1 MMLFPDVLL
10 NSPLFGI
17 GLTVILY
24 VISEI
29 IIDRFSL
36 NIIPPFVIACPL
48 VIAVIVLAPG
58 VEYKQYEAGAEFIN
72 FLLGPAT
79 IALALPLY
87 KNRELIMAKA
97 GAIAGGVTLA
107 TLSAIIVV
115 YFCGKAMGTSEQV
128 LLSLIPKSI
137 TTPIAIDVSK
147 TIGGIPALTTAAVI
161 FTGMLGATFNHKL
174 LRLFGIKNHLHAG
187 RRYRR
192 LQPWPRHQRLRQC
205 QPRAAG
211 YRRCSDCPYRHQHLY
226 PGTDFTAD
234 FKKHLVSR

>member
-115 YFCGKAMGTSEQV
+115 YF
-128 LLSLIPKSI
+128 
-137 TTPIAIDVSK
+137 
-147 TIGGIPALTTAAVI
+147 
-161 FTGMLGATFNHKL
+161 
-174 LRLFGIKNHLHAG
+174 
-187 RRYRR
+187 
-192 LQPWPRHQRLRQC
+192 
-205 QPRAAG
+205 
-211 YRRCSDCPYRHQHLY
+211 
-226 PGTDFTAD
+226 
-234 FKKHLVSR
+234 

>member
-1 MMLFPDVLL
+1 MLFPDALL

-24 VISEI
+24 AVSEI
-29 IIDRFSL
+29 IVDRLNL

-48 VIAVIVLAPG
+48 VIVTIVLAPN
-58 VEYKQYEAGAEFIN
+58 VEYKHYAAGADFIN

-87 KNRELIMAKA
+87 KNREIIMAKA
-97 GAIAGGVTLA
+97 VPIAGGVTLA
-107 TLSAIIVV
+107 TLSAITVV
-115 YFCGKAMGTSEQV
+115 YFCAKGLGASEQV

-174 LRLFGIKNHLHAG
+174 LHLFGIKNDL
-187 RRYRR
+187 
-192 LQPWPRHQRLRQC
+192 
-205 QPRAAG
+205 AAG
-211 YRRCSDCPYRHQHLY
+211 LAIGASSHGL
-226 PGTDFTAD
+226 GTSVCAS
-234 FKKHLVSR
+234 VSPIQLAIGGVAIALTGISTSILAPILLPLLQSIW

>member
-1 MMLFPDVLL
+1 MMLFPDALL

-24 VISEI
+24 AISEI

-87 KNRELIMAKA
+87 KNREIIM
-97 GAIAGGVTLA
+97 LRP
-107 TLSAIIVV
+107 
-115 YFCGKAMGTSEQV
+115 V
-128 LLSLIPKSI
+128 LLS
-137 TTPIAIDVSK
+137 A
-147 TIGGIPALTTAAVI
+147 ALHWQR
-161 FTGMLGATFNHKL
+161 F
-174 LRLFGIKNHLHAG
+174 RL
-187 RRYRR
+187 
-192 LQPWPRHQRLRQC
+192 
-205 QPRAAG
+205 
-211 YRRCSDCPYRHQHLY
+211 S
-226 PGTDFTAD
+226 
-234 FKKHLVSR
+234 

>member
-1 MMLFPDVLL
+1 MMLFPDALL

-24 VISEI
+24 AISEI

-174 LRLFGIKNHLHAG
+174 LRLLGIKPFG
-187 RRYRR
+187 CRSCYRR
-192 LQPWPRHQRLRQC
+192 LQPRPRHQRLRQC
-205 QPRAAG
+205 QPRSAG

>member
-161 FTGMLGATFNHKL
+161 FTGMLGATFKL
-174 LRLFGIKNHLHAG
+174 
-187 RRYRR
+187 
-192 LQPWPRHQRLRQC
+192 
-205 QPRAAG
+205 
-211 YRRCSDCPYRHQHLY
+211 
-226 PGTDFTAD
+226 TANGA
-234 FKKHLVSR
+234 KVL

>member
-17 GLTVILY
+17 ALTVILY

-87 KNRELIMAKA
+87 KNREIIMAKA

-107 TLSAIIVV
+107 TLSAIVVV

-174 LRLFGIKNHLHAG
+174 LRLLGIKNHL
-187 RRYRR
+187 
-192 LQPWPRHQRLRQC
+192 
-205 QPRAAG
+205 AAG
-211 YRRCSDCPYRHQHLY
+211 LAIGASSHGL
-226 PGTDFTAD
+226 GTSVCAN
-234 FKKHLVSR
+234 VSPVQLAIGGVAIALTGISTSILAPILLPILKSIW

>member
-72 FLLGPAT
+72 FLYVGNAFGYHSRL
-79 IALALPLY
+79 
-87 KNRELIMAKA
+87 
-97 GAIAGGVTLA
+97 
-107 TLSAIIVV
+107 
-115 YFCGKAMGTSEQV
+115 
-128 LLSLIPKSI
+128 
-137 TTPIAIDVSK
+137 
-147 TIGGIPALTTAAVI
+147 
-161 FTGMLGATFNHKL
+161 L
-174 LRLFGIKNHLHAG
+174 LRQGHGYQRAG
-187 RRYRR
+187 SAFAHSQIHYDAN
-192 LQPWPRHQRLRQC
+192 RH
-205 QPRAAG
+205 
-211 YRRCSDCPYRHQHLY
+211 
-226 PGTDFTAD
+226 
-234 FKKHLVSR
+234 

>member
-79 IALALPLY
+79 IALALP
-87 KNRELIMAKA
+87 
-97 GAIAGGVTLA
+97 
-107 TLSAIIVV
+107 
-115 YFCGKAMGTSEQV
+115 
-128 LLSLIPKSI
+128 
-137 TTPIAIDVSK
+137 
-147 TIGGIPALTTAAVI
+147 
-161 FTGMLGATFNHKL
+161 
-174 LRLFGIKNHLHAG
+174 
-187 RRYRR
+187 
-192 LQPWPRHQRLRQC
+192 
-205 QPRAAG
+205 
-211 YRRCSDCPYRHQHLY
+211 
-226 PGTDFTAD
+226 
-234 FKKHLVSR
+234 

>member
-1 MMLFPDVLL
+1 MMLFPDALL

-24 VISEI
+24 AISEI

-87 KNRELIMAKA
+87 KNREIIMAKA
-97 GAIAGGVTLA
+97 GAIAGGAETF
-107 TLSAIIVV
+107 LSK
-115 YFCGKAMGTSEQV
+115 GKAKSLDAKLAKATKWFAIAFVILTLV
-128 LLSLIPKSI
+128 LNLI
-137 TTPIAIDVSK
+137 
-147 TIGGIPALTTAAVI
+147 
-161 FTGMLGATFNHKL
+161 
-174 LRLFGIKNHLHAG
+174 
-187 RRYRR
+187 
-192 LQPWPRHQRLRQC
+192 
-205 QPRAAG
+205 
-211 YRRCSDCPYRHQHLY
+211 
-226 PGTDFTAD
+226 
-234 FKKHLVSR
+234 

>member
-87 KNRELIMAKA
+87 KNRGQGRCYRRRRYVGNAFGYHSRL
-97 GAIAGGVTLA
+97 
-107 TLSAIIVV
+107 
-115 YFCGKAMGTSEQV
+115 
-128 LLSLIPKSI
+128 
-137 TTPIAIDVSK
+137 
-147 TIGGIPALTTAAVI
+147 
-161 FTGMLGATFNHKL
+161 L
-174 LRLFGIKNHLHAG
+174 LRPGYGYQRAG
-187 RRYRR
+187 SAFAHSQIHYDAN
-192 LQPWPRHQRLRQC
+192 RH
-205 QPRAAG
+205 
-211 YRRCSDCPYRHQHLY
+211 
-226 PGTDFTAD
+226 
-234 FKKHLVSR
+234 